1 MPRLTAAG
9 FATRIARGMTKG
21 LSTSVTACPP
31 KPWRRRVGL
40 VVVLLA
46 SLSGADALQLP
57 RDPVQID
64 SDDIG
69 GVVTGP
75 RGPEVGVWV
84 IAETTDL
91 PTKFVKIV
99 VTDDAGRYVMP
110 DLPRANYSVWV
121 RGYGLIDSPR
131 VQAAPG
137 KLLNLTATQAP
148 SEAAAAQ
155 YYPPIYWFSMLRV
168 PAKSEFPLEKIKSQ
182 GEWLNV
188 VKSGACQSCHAL
200 GTPGTRTI
208 SKELGQFASSAQAWA
223 RRLRSGQA
231 QSFMTR
237 DITRLDTQLAL
248 RLFGDWTDRI
258 AAGELPFAKPERPR
272 GIERNVVVTL
282 WDWSRPTAYLHDE
295 ISTDRHNPR
304 VNANGRIYGSP
315 EDSSDLVWVLD
326 PRTHTPSEVLHPV
339 RDPLTPSTKTSPMA
353 PSAYWGAEPI
363 WDSRTLN
370 HNPMMD
376 ERGRVWFTPRV
387 RPNANPDFCKQ
398 GSDHPSAKV
407 FPISESGRHLS
418 MYDPATGKFALIS
431 TCFPTHHLAFAED
444 ANHTL
449 WTSAGIGGPGVIGWL
464 NRRMYEETGD
474 EVRAQGWSPFI
485 LDTNGNGKRDAYVEP
500 DQPADRTKDTR
511 VAVNTYA
518 VAVSP
523 ADGSVWGTVVGYR
536 GAIVRVAPGSNPTET
551 ALTEIY
557 EPPPPGFGPRGGDVD
572 RNGVYWVSLASG
584 HLASFDRRKCKVL
597 RGPTATGAH
606 CPEGWTFHQLPGPQL
621 RDVQDPGSAEASY
634 YTWVDWFD
642 TFGLGRNVP
651 IAMGNLNSSILALVD
666 GQFVNFTLPYPMG
679 FFAKNVDG
687 RIDDPN
693 AGWKGKALWS
703 TYGTRTMFHL
713 EGGKENRPKAVKI
726 QLRPNPLAR

>member
-1 MPRLTAAG
+1 LCAS
-9 FATRIARGMTKG
+9 I
-21 LSTSVTACPP
+21 TACPP
-31 KPWRRRVGL
+31 KPWRKRVGL

-46 SLSGADALQLP
+46 SLSGGGALQLP

-69 GVVTGP
+69 GVVMGP
-75 RGPEVGVWV
+75 RGPEAGVWV

-91 PTKFVKIV
+91 PTKFGKIV

-121 RGYGLIDSPR
+121 RGYGLIDSPK

-148 SEAAAAQ
+148 SQAAAAQ

-188 VKSGACQSCHAL
+188 VKTGACQSCHAL

-231 QSFMTR
+231 QSLMAR

-326 PRTHTPSEVLHPV
+326 PSTHTPSEVLHPV
-339 RDPLTPSTKTSPMA
+339 RDPSTPSTKASPMA

-363 WDSRTLN
+363 WDSKTLN

-387 RPNANPDFCKQ
+387 RPNGNPDFCKQ
-398 GSDHPSAKV
+398 GSDHPAAKA
-407 FPISESGRHLS
+407 FPILESGRHLS
-418 MYDPATGKFALIS
+418 MFDPTTGKFALIS

-597 RGPTATGAH
+597 RGPIATGAH

-634 YTWVDWFD
+634 YTWIDWFD

-703 TYGTRTMFHL
+703 TYGTRTMYHL

>member
-1 MPRLTAAG
+1 MTMGRSLGAG
-9 FATRIARGMTKG
+9 GIG
-21 LSTSVTACPP
+21 LA
-31 KPWRRRVGL
+31 
-40 VVVLLA
+40 VVLFA
-46 SLSGADALQLP
+46 SLNGTSALQLP
-57 RDPVQID
+57 RDPIQID

-69 GVVTGP
+69 GVVSGL
-75 RGPEVGVWV
+75 RGPEAGVWV

-91 PTKFVKIV
+91 PTKFGKIV
-99 VTDDAGRYVMP
+99 VTDDAGRYVIP
-110 DLPRANYSVWV
+110 DLPKANYSVWV
-121 RGYGLIDSPR
+121 RGYGLVDSPK

-137 KLLNLTATQAP
+137 KLLNLTATQSP

-155 YYPPIYWFSMLRV
+155 YYPPIYWFSMLHV
-168 PAKSEFPLEKIKSQ
+168 PAKSEFPLPKIKSQ

-208 SKELGQFASSAQAWA
+208 PKELGVFPSSAQAWA

-231 QSFMTR
+231 QSFMAR
-237 DITRLDTQLAL
+237 DITRLDTQVAL

-282 WDWSRPTAYLHDE
+282 WDWSRPTFYLHDE

-315 EDSSDLVWVLD
+315 EDSSDFVPVLD

-339 RDPLTPSTKTSPMA
+339 RDPKTPSTKTSPMM
-353 PSAYWGAEPI
+353 PSAYWGGEPT
-363 WDSRTLN
+363 WDSKTLN

-376 ERGRVWFTPRV
+376 EKGRVWFTPRV
-387 RPNANPDFCKQ
+387 RPNPNPDFCKQ
-398 GSDHPSAKV
+398 GSDHPSAKA
-407 FPISESGRHLS
+407 FPIQESGRHLS

-431 TCFPTHHLAFAED
+431 TCFPSHHLAFADD

-464 NRRMYEETGD
+464 NRKMYEETGD
-474 EVRAQGWSPFI
+474 EVKSQGWTPFI
-485 LDTNGNGKRDAYVEP
+485 VDTNGNGKRDAYVEP
-500 DQPADRTKDTR
+500 DQPVDRAKDAR

-523 ADGSVWGTVVGYR
+523 ADGAVWGTVVGFR
-536 GAIVRVAPGSNPTET
+536 GYIVRVAPGSNPTET

-557 EPPPPGFGPRGGDVD
+557 EPPSPGFGPRGGDVD

-666 GQFVNFTLPYPMG
+666 GTFINITLPYPMG

-693 AGWKGKALWS
+693 GGWKGKALWS